1 MNQNLARN
9 ITQDL
14 ILNIQ
19 NAPITLLNGV
29 RQSGKST
36 LLKELQKQ
44 GIVSEY
50 ITLDSL
56 ETQALLLESPEKYL
70 ESLPNGTA
78 IDEIQRMPEVFLSIK
93 KVVDENRTAGR
104 FVLSG
109 SANILLLPKLA
120 DSLAG
125 RMQINTLYPF
135 SIGEKNGIK
144 ENFID
149 WAFDQDSTLKREKT
163 PKIDWED
170 MVLNTGFPDS
180 YKSSGKI
187 LENWYQAFETTLIQK
202 DIRELSDIEKLGYI
216 PKLLRLTAGRVAS
229 TISYSDLAR
238 SLEISNMSVKRYL
251 ELLRALYLI
260 LEVPAWSGSY
270 TKRLTKSPK
279 IFFLDNGFLGYQL
292 GLDKNYLLKNRE
304 MFGKMLENLIA
315 TELIKQISWSEVR
328 PKIYHFREVSGE
340 EIDIILE
347 NRRGEM
353 VAIEIKS
360 SNRIKPEYLK
370 NLNKFKEKMGE
381 KVLKSILV
389 YTGDQVEII
398 GKDTFVLPADRLF
411 GKV

>member
-9 ITQDL
+9 INEDL

-19 NAPITLLNGV
+19 NTPVTLLNGV

-44 GIVSEY
+44 KIVSEY

-56 ETQALLLESPEKYL
+56 ETQALLSESPEKYL
-70 ESLPNGTA
+70 ESLPTGTA

-93 KVVDENRTAGR
+93 KVVDENRMPGR
-104 FVLSG
+104 FILSG
-109 SANILLLPKLA
+109 SANVLALPKLA

-125 RMQINTLYPF
+125 RMQINTLYPL
-135 SIGEKNGIK
+135 SSGEKNGIK

-149 WAFDQDSTLKREKT
+149 WAFNSSSALKREKSE
-163 PKIDWED
+163 KLDWEE
-170 MVLNTGFPDS
+170 MVLNTGFPET
-180 YKSSGKI
+180 YKSSGTV

-229 TISYSDLAR
+229 TVSYSDLAR

-251 ELLRALYLI
+251 ELLKALYLI

-304 MFGKMLENLIA
+304 VFGKMLENLIA
-315 TELIKQISWSEVR
+315 TELIKQVSWSDIG

-340 EIDIILE
+340 EIDLILE
-347 NRRGEM
+347 NRRGEI
-353 VAIEIKS
+353 VAIEVKS

-370 NLNKFKEKMGE
+370 NLNKFKEKMGD
-381 KVLKSILV
+381 KVVKSILV
-389 YTGDQVEII
+389 YTGDQLEVV
-398 GKDTFVLPADRLF
+398 GDTLVLPAQKLF
-411 GKV
+411 EKF

>member
-1 MNQNLARN
+1 MSNNLTRN
-9 ITQDL
+9 ITEDL

-19 NAPITLLNGV
+19 NAPVTLLNGV

-44 GIVSEY
+44 KIVSEY

-70 ESLPNGTA
+70 ESLPAGTA

-93 KVVDENRTAGR
+93 KVVDENRMPGR
-104 FVLSG
+104 FILSG
-109 SANILLLPKLA
+109 SANVLALPKLA
-120 DSLAG
+120 DSLTG

-149 WAFDQDSTLKREKT
+149 WAFNPNSSLQREKT
-163 PKIDWED
+163 EKIDWEE
-170 MVLNTGFPDS
+170 MVLNTGFPET
-180 YKSSGKI
+180 YRSSGKV

-202 DIRELSDIEKLGYI
+202 DIRELSDIEKLDYI

-229 TISYSDLAR
+229 TVSYSDLAR

-251 ELLRALYLI
+251 ELLKALYLI

-279 IFFLDNGFLGYQL
+279 VFFLDNGFLGYQL

-304 MFGKMLENLIA
+304 VFGKMLENLIA
-315 TELIKQISWSEVR
+315 TELIKQISWSNIG

-340 EIDIILE
+340 EIDLILE
-347 NRRGEM
+347 NRRGEII
-353 VAIEIKS
+353 AIEVKS

-370 NLNKFKEKMGE
+370 NLNKFKEKMGD
-381 KVLKSILV
+381 KVVKSILV
-389 YTGDQVEII
+389 YTGDQVEAV
-398 GKDTFVLPADRLF
+398 GDTLVLPAKKMF
-411 GKV
+411 EGF